1 MSSGGGTPE
10 AGSGSRSPFFPL
22 VCVNCHRPFPVDAYP
37 HRCPACGG
45 LYEFAGPLAYTA
57 SSSATAS
64 RGLKGF
70 RAMLPVPPA
79 AHFVTLGEGG
89 TPLVGVKIREGKVF
103 FKCEHLNPT
112 GSFKDRGSS
121 VLASILLAAGVHEAV
136 EDSSGNAGSS
146 FAAYAARAGLS
157 VRVFVPDDTSPIKR
171 AQMEAYGARVV
182 RILGPR
188 SATSEA
194 VLEAVA
200 QGAVYAS
207 HAYWPIGQAG
217 MATIAYELFDQLG
230 RSPGAVL
237 MPVGQGT
244 LLLGLAAGF
253 EALLRAGVVDRTPA
267 LIGIQAEACAP
278 IWAVSA
284 GGSAGLTWSAEGRTR
299 AEGIRIARPLRGDAV
314 LARVE
319 ASGGRMVAVSEAEI
333 AEGEHQLGRL
343 GFYVE
348 PTSAVVWAG
357 MLQTMQALADPVVV
371 ILTGSGLKA
380 PL

>member
-1 MSSGGGTPE
+1 
-10 AGSGSRSPFFPL
+10 
-22 VCVNCHRPFPVDAYP
+22 
-37 HRCPACGG
+37 
-45 LYEFAGPLAYTA
+45 
-57 SSSATAS
+57 
-64 RGLKGF
+64 
-70 RAMLPVPPA
+70 
-79 AHFVTLGEGG
+79 LGEGG
-89 TPLVGVKIREGKVF
+89 TPLVGVKIGEGSVF
-103 FKCEHLNPT
+103 FKCEYLNPT

-121 VLASILLAAGVHEAV
+121 VLASVLLAAGVHEAV

-157 VRVFVPDDTSPIKR
+157 VRVFVPDDASPVKR
-171 AQMEAYGARVV
+171 AQMEAYGAQVV

-217 MATIAYELFDQLG
+217 MATIAYELFEQLG
-230 RSPGAVL
+230 RSPGAVV

-253 EALLRAGVVDRTPA
+253 EALLRAGVVDRTPS
-267 LIGIQAEACAP
+267 LIGVQAEACAP

-284 GGSAGLTWSAEGRTR
+284 GGSAGLTWTSEGRTR

-319 ASGGRMVAVSEAEI
+319 ASGGRMVAVTEAEI
-333 AEGEHQLGRL
+333 ADGEHQLARL

-357 MLQTMQALADPVVV
+357 LLRAIEGLPGPVVV
-371 ILTGSGLKA
+371 ILTGSGLKGT
-380 PL
+380 L

>member
-1 MSSGGGTPE
+1 MSSGGGSPE
-10 AGSGSRSPFFPL
+10 AGPGSPFFPL
-22 VCVNCHRPFPVDAYP
+22 VCVNCHRPFPPDAYP
-37 HRCPACGG
+37 HRCPTCGG
-45 LYEFAGPLAYTA
+45 LYEFAEPFAYAPKRTG
-57 SSSATAS
+57 STS
-64 RGLKGF
+64 RGLESF
-70 RAMLPVPPA
+70 RHVLPLPA
-79 AHFVTLGEGG
+79 KARFVTLGEGG
-89 TPLVGVKIREGKVF
+89 TPLVGVKIGEGSVF
-103 FKCEHLNPT
+103 FKCEYLNPT

-121 VLASILLAAGVHEAV
+121 VLASVLLAAGVHEAV

-157 VRVFVPDDTSPIKR
+157 VRVFVPDDASPVKR
-171 AQMEAYGARVV
+171 AQMEAYGAQVV

-217 MATIAYELFDQLG
+217 MATIAYELFEQLG
-230 RSPGAVL
+230 RSPGAVV

-244 LLLGLAAGF
+244 LLLGLAVGF
-253 EALLRAGVVDRTPA
+253 EALLRAGVVDRTPS
-267 LIGIQAEACAP
+267 LIGVQAEACAP

-284 GGSAGLTWSAEGRTR
+284 GGSAGLTWTSEGRTR

-319 ASGGRMVAVSEAEI
+319 ASGGRMVAVTEAEI
-333 AEGEHQLGRL
+333 ADGEHQLARL

-357 MLQTMQALADPVVV
+357 LLRAIEGLPGPVVV